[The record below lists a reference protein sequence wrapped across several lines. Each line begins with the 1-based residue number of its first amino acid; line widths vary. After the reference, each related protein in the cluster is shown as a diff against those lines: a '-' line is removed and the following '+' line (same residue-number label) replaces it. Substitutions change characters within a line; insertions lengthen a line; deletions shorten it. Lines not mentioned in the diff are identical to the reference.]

1 MLQVPKWLGRF
12 MHLIL
17 FLVYAEWLWQQSN
30 TLFEERI
37 DKSLQ
42 QGKNLE
48 GAPLEK
54 RDHQII
60 SYVL

>member
-1 MLQVPKWLGRF
+1 

-17 FLVYAEWLWQQSN
+17 FLVYAEWLWQQSD

-37 DKSLQ
+37 DKNLQ